1 MQSRC
6 DVTDVLW
13 LDCCQ
18 QNWACWPILVSVN
31 SRPFG
36 SSLLSALVLTRPA
49 ETEILQLSTNTLTG
63 MIPTEIGLAPKL
75 TLINVARNQ
84 LSGMLPSEIG
94 QLMVLGT
101 FGVSQSV

>member
-1 MQSRC
+1 MRC
-6 DVTDVLW
+6 DGCSLAGLLPTELG
-13 LDCCQ
+13 LLANLGECKF
-18 QNWACWPILVSVN
+18 A
-31 SRPFG
+31 PFG
-36 SSLLSALVLTRPA
+36 FGSPSLSALVLTRPA